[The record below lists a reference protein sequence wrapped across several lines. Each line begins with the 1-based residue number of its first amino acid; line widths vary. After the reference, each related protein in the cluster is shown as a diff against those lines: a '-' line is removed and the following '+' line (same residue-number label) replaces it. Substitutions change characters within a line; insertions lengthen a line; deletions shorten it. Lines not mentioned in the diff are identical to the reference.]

1 MNSYCFFRTCE
12 QAEVAKCV
20 KKLYIEF
27 AKAREEDVEIR
38 CADLSAGISMSQ
50 KGQAFEECYTEADK
64 ALYYVKQNGKG
75 NYLFYEEMESRRGV
89 SGTGKDLELV
99 AKALQESG
107 SYTGALDLDYR
118 AFAKIYEYVNRL
130 GERYRHK
137 CYLVMVTMETLP
149 DRMMYI
155 ENIEEALECM
165 ERAIREKIRKVD
177 VCTRFS
183 SMQYLIILFEAQED
197 QIANVMERTFKQ
209 YNEFYGESDFIPR
222 YEYIPMVEKQEN
234 EN

>member
-1 MNSYCFFRTCE
+1 MPR
-12 QAEVAKCV
+12 Q
-20 KKLYIEF
+20 
-27 AKAREEDVEIR
+27 EDVEIR
-38 CADLSAGISMSQ
+38 CADLSAGISMST

-89 SGTGKDLELV
+89 SGTEKDLELV
-99 AKALQESG
+99 VKALQESG

-137 CYLVMVTMETLP
+137 CYLVMVTMETQP

>member
-1 MNSYCFFRTCE
+1 
-12 QAEVAKCV
+12 
-20 KKLYIEF
+20 
-27 AKAREEDVEIR
+27 
-38 CADLSAGISMSQ
+38 
-50 KGQAFEECYTEADK
+50 
-64 ALYYVKQNGKG
+64 
-75 NYLFYEEMESRRGV
+75 
-89 SGTGKDLELV
+89 
-99 AKALQESG
+99 
-107 SYTGALDLDYR
+107 
-118 AFAKIYEYVNRL
+118 
-130 GERYRHK
+130 
-137 CYLVMVTMETLP
+137 MVTMETLP

-183 SMQYLIILFEAQED
+183 SMQYLIILFEVQED

-222 YEYIPMVEKQEN
+222 YEYIPMVEKKEN

>member
-1 MNSYCFFRTCE
+1 
-12 QAEVAKCV
+12 
-20 KKLYIEF
+20 
-27 AKAREEDVEIR
+27 
-38 CADLSAGISMSQ
+38 
-50 KGQAFEECYTEADK
+50 
-64 ALYYVKQNGKG
+64 
-75 NYLFYEEMESRRGV
+75 
-89 SGTGKDLELV
+89 
-99 AKALQESG
+99 
-107 SYTGALDLDYR
+107 
-118 AFAKIYEYVNRL
+118 
-130 GERYRHK
+130 
-137 CYLVMVTMETLP
+137 MVTMETQP

-183 SMQYLIILFEAQED
+183 SMQYLIILFEVQED

-222 YEYIPMVEKQEN
+222 YEYIPMVEKPEN